1 MTDNLHDHIVSIIP
15 SSSLKEAIKATG
27 FRLSDEGMAVTAFHY
42 APDFNSRLGMLKELE
57 QRTAGE
63 LKAYIARLIDTQYR
77 MYEEFMSDSD
87 GSVFE
92 VHIKISPD
100 SYDERYLCST
110 YHAALKMIP
119 LFLHEYSCI
128 PNDSTRYTIVKRR
141 IFSAES
147 GEVFSEDNLGE
158 MVLLPDLSV
167 FSVNLYKYEHHA
179 EECNGQC
186 INCNRCCV
194 SCYEL
199 LFPNFTNHGDVVS
212 FSENISGTKEYG
224 IVYHFGAQQDSDCYI
239 IPIDSY
245 MVRYRDFENIHNS
258 HRHIPLPTV
267 EKITVNE
274 LPDSLKEDYIACKA
288 YFDEIE

>member
-1 MTDNLHDHIVSIIP
+1 LTDSLHDRIISMIP
-15 SSSLKEAIKATG
+15 SSSLKEAIKAAE
-27 FRLSDEGMAVTAFHY
+27 FHLSNEGMLVTAFRY
-42 APDFNSRLGMLKELE
+42 APDFNSRLEILKELE
-57 QRTAGE
+57 QGTSGE

-77 MYEEFMSDSD
+77 MYEEFLSDSD
-87 GSVFE
+87 GSIFE
-92 VHIKISPD
+92 VHIKTAPD

-110 YHAALKMIP
+110 YRSAIEIIP
-119 LFLHEYSCI
+119 LFLQEYSCT
-128 PNDSTRYTIVKRR
+128 PNISTRYTIVKRCF
-141 IFSAES
+141 FSAEN
-147 GEVFSEDNLGE
+147 GGAFSEDELGE
-158 MVLLPDLSV
+158 IVLLPDLSV
-167 FSVNLYKYEHHA
+167 FSVNLYKYEHYA

-245 MVRYRDFENIHNS
+245 VVRYRDFENIHNS